1 LAGSTARPLRQI
13 TFDSSIFFGVTPMIW
28 DLRVCGILVAAV
40 ACLSASA
47 MADPYDPPPTYYN
60 AATGTGATLKSQ
72 LHTIVKTGAVALSYD
87 SARSNLQITD
97 ADPNN
102 PGHMLSVYDRASI
115 NVAAINPGGTIP
127 GWDSGATWN
136 REHTWPQSRGITS
149 TNPPDGTDLFE
160 LRPSSSS
167 ENGSR
172 SNLNF
177 GGAYGQTFGRVI
189 DNGVT
194 VWYPGDADAGMIAR
208 EEFFMATRYDGTE
221 SGTTDL
227 ELAAG
232 NPASGGALL
241 GDLNRLVEWN
251 YAAPP
256 DDFERRRNQIIY
268 ADYQHNRDPYTDH
281 PEWVWSVFV
290 NQTNNSQIAIAGA
303 AVGSDGS
310 STKSLDFGR
319 VLVGGNVPG
328 PQSITLNKNG
338 TDGTYY
344 QVTASGDATSTL
356 SGRYNAFRT
365 NQIDSKTFSVGLNTT
380 TATAGLRTGNVTIDN
395 LDITTGAGAGHG
407 AGDADDAV
415 NMSLTVLDHANA
427 SFAGVS
433 DSNTLTFD
441 FGTVA
446 LGSGIHDSNFS
457 LYNLMATAGFTAP
470 LDLVDIASSGDSSI
484 LTTSLGLFDNLDAG
498 ASHPFSAGLSATS
511 IGHFA
516 ATYFLTLSDDTSLA
530 GAVGGQQLQ
539 LNLRGN
545 VASVPE
551 PSTLVLAGIAL
562 LFVVR
567 RRAKA

>member
-1 LAGSTARPLRQI
+1 MTAPKAAPL
-13 TFDSSIFFGVTPMIW
+13 
-28 DLRVCGILVAAV
+28 
-40 ACLSASA
+40 
-47 MADPYDPPPTYYN
+47 
-60 AATGTGATLKSQ
+60 
-72 LHTIVKTGAVALSYD
+72 
-87 SARSNLQITD
+87 
-97 ADPNN
+97 
-102 PGHMLSVYDRASI
+102 
-115 NVAAINPGGTIP
+115 
-127 GWDSGATWN
+127 TWN
-136 REHTWPQSRGITS
+136 WP
-149 TNPPDGTDLFE
+149 P
-160 LRPSSSS
+160 
-167 ENGSR
+167 
-172 SNLNF
+172 
-177 GGAYGQTFGRVI
+177 
-189 DNGVT
+189 
-194 VWYPGDADAGMIAR
+194 
-208 EEFFMATRYDGTE
+208 ATRHP
-221 SGTTDL
+221 
-227 ELAAG
+227 AAR
-232 NPASGGALL
+232 LL

-268 ADYQHNRDPYTDH
+268 TDYQHNRDPYTDH

-303 AVGSDGS
+303 AVGSDGG

-319 VLVGGNVPG
+319 VVVGSSLPG

-344 QVTASGDATSTL
+344 QVSASGDATSTL
-356 SGRYNAFRT
+356 SGHYNAFRT

-407 AGDADDAV
+407 AGDADDAI

-446 LGSGIHDSNFS
+446 LGSGIHDSSFS

-470 LDLVDIASSGDSSI
+470 LDLVSIASSGDSGI

-530 GAVGGQQLQ
+530 GAVGGQQLK
-539 LNLRGN
+539 LNLLGN

-551 PSTLVLAGIAL
+551 PSTLVLAGIAM